1 VFCQSSSQPITFLS
15 SKFIQNNV
23 SGNNG
28 GGAVSANGCSNLT
41 FSSCIF
47 SRNLALFGGA
57 YYSETTYSTISS
69 SVFEYNYA
77 QSGSGIYVADNSV
90 LSISNSN
97 FNNNGYNSSYG
108 TGAAISAAGISS
120 DKTSVSISY
129 SSFSGN
135 VAGEG
140 SGVYTSS
147 ISRLS
152 ISHSNFTN
160 NVALYDAG
168 ALCVV
173 NVTSMTSSW
182 NLFSGNSGTS
192 SGRGGAVLISSSSAN
207 ITSDQ
212 YQNNTNNKGGAIY
225 ANSPLNLNIT
235 SSFFSANSASYVGGG
250 FCGSGLTSAFIYN
263 TTVSFFVFFF
273 IPWFCMIL

>member
-28 GGAVSANGCSNLT
+28 RGAVGANGCSNLT

-47 SRNLALFGGA
+47 SRNLALYSGA
-57 YYSETTYSTISS
+57 YYSETTNSTISS
-69 SVFEYNYA
+69 SVFEYNYV
-77 QSGSGIYVADNSV
+77 QSGYGIYVADNSV
-90 LSISNSN
+90 LSISKSN
-97 FNNNGYNSSYG
+97 FNNNRYNSSYG
-108 TGAAISAAGISS
+108 TGAAISASGISS

-135 VAGEG
+135 LAGEG
-140 SGVYTSS
+140 SSVYAFS

-168 ALCVV
+168 ALCAV
-173 NVTSMTSSW
+173 NVISVTSSW
-182 NLFSGNSGTS
+182 NLFSSNGGT

-207 ITSDQ
+207 ITSDT
-212 YQNNTNNKGGAIY
+212 YQNNTNYQVND
-225 ANSPLNLNIT
+225 
-235 SSFFSANSASYVGGG
+235 
-250 FCGSGLTSAFIYN
+250 
-263 TTVSFFVFFF
+263 
-273 IPWFCMIL
+273 